1 MPKKSF
7 VFLFVLFL
15 SSEIFSATMNPKVR
29 QVPKNLSEQV
39 FVTPKETLPQLVNFL
54 VGTSGDASSRVKILH
69 DWICDNISYDCNVF
83 TNKGAGPQDYE
94 SVLKKKTAVCAGY
107 SNLMSAMCYYA
118 KIEVDIISGW
128 SKGFNYPGYLYK
140 NSDHAWNAVKIGGK
154 WKLID
159 VTWDAGFVERRTFI
173 KHYTLQYFNLSP
185 SQFIYSHLPEEE
197 KWQLL
202 PEKEIRS
209 PERFVKEPYIPGVF
223 FEYGLSFG
231 KNAPD
236 YTNEISEAT
245 GFDIVSSK
253 NNVVLLASIR
263 GSKPGADM
271 DYASWL
277 ENAGRTRHF
286 IFDVPDKELYTA
298 KIGARINGTA
308 SNPTFFEKPDFEQNV
323 LPKVNGLLS
332 AKKITQKEAELF
344 QASYYL
350 IEYNNRYYYSED
362 LFDNPRNQANN
373 KILKLLERNTSRYE
387 NVLYFDLKAAP
398 DYEGF
403 GKNVLRF
410 PMYYTTYQAA
420 GNISLISPLKGSLKR
435 GTEEHFSIKTSAF
448 SSLIIVTAEDKHVY
462 IPKNPKTGAFELDF
476 TIPEDAQMLDVY
488 ASSDK
493 QNYRTIFSYGLE

>member
-1 MPKKSF
+1 
-7 VFLFVLFL
+7 
-15 SSEIFSATMNPKVR
+15 
-29 QVPKNLSEQV
+29 
-39 FVTPKETLPQLVNFL
+39 
-54 VGTSGDASSRVKILH
+54 
-69 DWICDNISYDCNVF
+69 
-83 TNKGAGPQDYE
+83 
-94 SVLKKKTAVCAGY
+94 
-107 SNLMSAMCYYA
+107 
-118 KIEVDIISGW
+118 
-128 SKGFNYPGYLYK
+128 
-140 NSDHAWNAVKIGGK
+140 
-154 WKLID
+154 
-159 VTWDAGFVERRTFI
+159 
-173 KHYTLQYFNLSP
+173 
-185 SQFIYSHLPEEE
+185 
-197 KWQLL
+197 
-202 PEKEIRS
+202 
-209 PERFVKEPYIPGVF
+209 
-223 FEYGLSFG
+223 
-231 KNAPD
+231 
-236 YTNEISEAT
+236 
-245 GFDIVSSK
+245 
-253 NNVVLLASIR
+253 
-263 GSKPGADM
+263 M